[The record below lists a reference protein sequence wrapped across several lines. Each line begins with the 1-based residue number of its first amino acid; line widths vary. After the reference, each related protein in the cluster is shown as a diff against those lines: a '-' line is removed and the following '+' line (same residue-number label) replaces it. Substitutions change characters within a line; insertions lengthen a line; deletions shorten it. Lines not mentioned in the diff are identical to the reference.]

1 MPKVKLP
8 RKIRDLAKKANGG
21 CGKAAWKLAR
31 HYLNG
36 TGGVEKNDELVRHWL
51 VKGAELGNVEA
62 QSGAG
67 TWFADKGDYDTAR
80 KWLEKAAAQG
90 SVYAMN
96 NLGVLYQNGKGVE
109 RNRTTAGEWWEKA
122 AANGSEAAKE
132 NLLRHFGDDDASVDR
147 VPRDSARGD
156 DHSVDRGEEVKLPRN
171 IRDLVKKANGGCAYA
186 ANELAWHYHDGTG
199 GVEKN
204 EELVR
209 QWLEKGAELGD
220 VEAQNNFGM
229 MLDGEGDY
237 EGARRWWELAA
248 AQGDV
253 IAMSNIAQLYAN
265 GEGVEKNISTAAE
278 WFLKAAMKG
287 NHESQFNYGYHL
299 AKNLK
304 QYAEGALWYERSAA
318 QGNVRAM
325 NELGTLYFRGD
336 GVEQNVSKA
345 REMWEKAAANISDE
359 MWEKAAANGNEAA
372 KTNLQALAA
381 EGNADAQQ
389 TIAKKKVLEQVVE
402 LTGVNISDETFES
415 LVTEPL
421 HSAVGFYKHLALFHK
436 HLALCFLHGTGGL
449 EKNLRMAKEM
459 FKVAEIYDPDDATV
473 AEELVKL
480 RSCVTCGKLDA
491 RWGCKL
497 CRGVRYCDKRC
508 QLRDWHRGIERRP
521 PHRETCSR
529 VVNMFPPGYFAVY
542 RETMAPQ
549 RDASN

>member
-1 MPKVKLP
+1 MG
-8 RKIRDLAKKANGG
+8 LAG
-21 CGKAAWKLAR
+21 
-31 HYLNG
+31 HYLDG

-186 ANELAWHYHDGTG
+186 GERTRLALPRRDRRRG
-199 GVEKN
+199 EN
-204 EELVR
+204 EELER

-345 REMWEKAAANISDE
+345 REMWKKRPRTSAT
-359 MWEKAAANGNEAA
+359 KCGKKQPRTGTEAA

-436 HLALCFLHGTGGL
+436 HLALCFLHGTCGL

-459 FKVAEIYDPDDATV
+459 FKVAEIYDPDNAAV

-480 RSCVTCGKLDA
+480 RACVTCGKLDA

-508 QLRDWHRGIERRP
+508 QQRDWHRGTERRP

-529 VVNMFPPGYFAVY
+529 VVNGIFPPGYFAVY
-542 RETMAPQ
+542 RES
-549 RDASN
+549 R

>member
-1 MPKVKLP
+1 
-8 RKIRDLAKKANGG
+8 
-21 CGKAAWKLAR
+21 
-31 HYLNG
+31 
-36 TGGVEKNDELVRHWL
+36 
-51 VKGAELGNVEA
+51 
-62 QSGAG
+62 
-67 TWFADKGDYDTAR
+67 
-80 KWLEKAAAQG
+80 
-90 SVYAMN
+90 
-96 NLGVLYQNGKGVE
+96 
-109 RNRTTAGEWWEKA
+109 
-122 AANGSEAAKE
+122 
-132 NLLRHFGDDDASVDR
+132 
-147 VPRDSARGD
+147 
-156 DHSVDRGEEVKLPRN
+156 
-171 IRDLVKKANGGCAYA
+171 
-186 ANELAWHYHDGTG
+186 
-199 GVEKN
+199 
-204 EELVR
+204 
-209 QWLEKGAELGD
+209 
-220 VEAQNNFGM
+220 
-229 MLDGEGDY
+229 
-237 EGARRWWELAA
+237 
-248 AQGDV
+248 
-253 IAMSNIAQLYAN
+253 
-265 GEGVEKNISTAAE
+265 
-278 WFLKAAMKG
+278 MKG

-436 HLALCFLHGTGGL
+436 HLALCFLHGTCGL

-459 FKVAEIYDPDDATV
+459 FKVAEIYDPDDAAV

>member
-1 MPKVKLP
+1 VSEKKGQRGQRVSSVWQKATTPRALSLPPPRRDAIPKVKLP
-8 RKIRDLAKKANGG
+8 RKLRDLAKTANGG
-21 CGKAAWKLAR
+21 CGEAAWTLAR
-31 HYLNG
+31 HFFY
-36 TGGVEKNDELVRHWL
+36 
-51 VKGAELGNVEA
+51 
-62 QSGAG
+62 
-67 TWFADKGDYDTAR
+67 
-80 KWLEKAAAQG
+80 
-90 SVYAMN
+90 
-96 NLGVLYQNGKGVE
+96 
-109 RNRTTAGEWWEKA
+109 
-122 AANGSEAAKE
+122 
-132 NLLRHFGDDDASVDR
+132 
-147 VPRDSARGD
+147 
-156 DHSVDRGEEVKLPRN
+156 
-171 IRDLVKKANGGCAYA
+171 
-186 ANELAWHYHDGTG
+186 GTG

-204 EELVR
+204 EELER

-220 VEAQNNFGM
+220 VNAQVNFGM
-229 MLDGEGDY
+229 MLDDEGDY
-237 EGARRWWELAA
+237 EGARKWWELAA
-248 AQGDV
+248 AQGCAT
-253 IAMSNIAQLYAN
+253 AMSNIAQLYSN
-265 GEGVEKNISTAAE
+265 GEGVEKNESTAAE

-436 HLALCFLHGTGGL
+436 HLALCFLHGTCGL

-459 FKVAEIYDPDDATV
+459 FKVAEIYDPDDAAV